1 MNQKLLVV
9 CFVVLS
15 VAACR
20 KDSSSTAR
28 EPHTVAPSQAST
40 PSPALERP
48 TPLTK
53 PQDRLALE
61 HRDSEPVD
69 HLVRCQELRQ
79 LGDHRGALMEAQRA
93 LFDDPEDAEALTLI
107 AKLAETTGK
116 KEVAVEA
123 LERLAKLDKDD
134 PRPLERQSRLLI
146 SLQRYD
152 EAVKAGQQAIAR
164 DSEDPDAYQVTGRA
178 LLAQRELASAIR
190 MFERVIELSPDH
202 GYAWNNLGF
211 AYLLASQN
219 DDAVDALTR
228 AAELLP
234 DVAYVQNSLGL
245 ALERVGRLDEA
256 MRAFATATDLSPK
269 YVKAKI
275 NLQRLEQ
282 LASTGEMPEQP
293 ELEGECSETTEDAAP
308 E

>member
-1 MNQKLLVV
+1 MKQKLLIV

-20 KDSSSTAR
+20 KDSPAPAKDSLA
-28 EPHTVAPSQAST
+28 VAPSPPST
-40 PSPALERP
+40 PSPPTERP
-48 TPLTK
+48 PPPTK

-61 HRDSEPVD
+61 HQDSEPVD
-69 HLVRCQELRQ
+69 HLARSLELRQ
-79 LGDHRGALMEAQRA
+79 LGDKRGALTEAQRA
-93 LFDDPEDAEALTLI
+93 LFDDPENGEALTLI
-107 AKLAETTGK
+107 ANLAESTGK
-116 KEVAVEA
+116 KEIAVEA
-123 LERLAKLDKDD
+123 LGRLAKLDEDD
-134 PRPLERQSRLLI
+134 ARPLEHQSRLLI
-146 SLQRYD
+146 SLKRYD
-152 EAVKAGQQAIAR
+152 EGVKAGRQAIAR

-178 LLAQRELASAIR
+178 LLAQRELAPAIQ
-190 MFERVIELSPDH
+190 MFQRVVELSPDH

-219 DDAVDALTR
+219 EDAVDALTH

-234 DVAYVQNSLGL
+234 DIAYVQNSLGV

-256 MRAFATATDLSPK
+256 MRAFAAATEVSPK

-282 LASTGEMPEQP
+282 LASTGEMPEQQ
-293 ELEGECSETTEDAAP
+293 ELDVECSETMEAASP